1 MMNRR
6 RFLAAL
12 AAAAS
17 SGQIL
22 AAQSPQ
28 VDVYLDPN

>member
-6 RFLAAL
+6 HFVAVL
-12 AAAAS
+12 AAAAAT
-17 SGQIL
+17 GPVF
-22 AAQSPQ
+22 AAESPH